1 MDNPI
6 NNALDSV
13 VYLYNRN
20 YGITPAYIRAY
31 PGYTE
36 PITLAVSAYEDYGKV
51 KLPGYTTEGE
61 REFIKRY
68 VSALINDEEI
78 QLIFTKSCD
87 GTFELHHKRKTK
99 GDTVDA

>member
-20 YGITPAYIRAY
+20 YDITPVYIRAY
-31 PGYTE
+31 PRHTE

-51 KLPGYTTEGE
+51 KLPGFTTEEE

-68 VSALINDEEI
+68 VSALINDEAI
-78 QLIFTKSCD
+78 QLIFTKSDD
-87 GTFELHHKRKTK
+87 GTFELFYKRKTT
-99 GDTVDA
+99 GDSVDV